1 MNSDLLNI
9 MNAGGAQT
17 QGMSAN
23 ASSFLH
29 HSNGPDEDGV
39 DDILSP
45 RPRSLEDNKHS
56 ATANYFGGLNLG
68 RSQSAAPETWGNYGK
83 ITASSTKSAG
93 MGSAIDNDNGIFGTS
108 RFFNEEDED
117 QEALVQGAGMRRPAS
132 TGVIG
137 RPNSGGA
144 NDGDV
149 NSILETLGLASLES
163 SDNNH
168 QQQNSMPS
176 PYSSSGNALGGID
189 SAGSL
194 VMGAHQ
200 SSGTKSMMEKIREG
214 NSNNNKVP
222 HYFSSDKATTGN
234 VFSNQGGQL
243 GLQGNINA
251 PSSAPQYQQGAG
263 VSTMGQQQHHPSQ
276 YLQQTQT
283 AAQPR
288 QVYQQEPTHYDQ
300 SQLYYQHQQQVSQ
313 QNTYQDYRTQ
323 QANLNIMHHAVPQIN
338 AAGQQQTIYHIN
350 APAAP
355 SPYGFDYHTA
365 QQQQIPTHGVPA
377 NHHILLPH
385 QQVAAGAPMHGQPQF
400 ISIVPIQAGP
410 HVIGG
415 APGHNGHTYAYVQY
429 GGDGMPMNAQPTLV
443 AGGAPATTFVMGP
456 NGPIAVAN
464 PPGVMPINTMNYG
477 GHGNS
482 PPRGAPS
489 PSRGMA
495 GGNMLKSPDRGLG
508 RKKNALPSPRGK
520 RVDKNAATPSKLGPE
535 ASNLLNEIRAA
546 KSRNQW
552 TIHEIKG
559 HVVEFCLDQNG
570 SRFIQQ
576 RLEVADATE
585 KNAVMDEIVPAIKE
599 LQNDVFGNYVVQK
612 LYEFGTYEMK
622 KDLKG
627 TLEGN
632 MLLLSLQMYGCRVVQ
647 KALESL
653 EYDDLCELLQEF
665 DSYVL
670 TCIQDQNGNHVM
682 QKAIEVMSVKAK
694 QAEARAGEAGLSMSM
709 AGRVQFIVD
718 DVLGNV
724 RTLCCH
730 PYGCRVLQ
738 RMLEHCVD
746 FQKTATLDQI
756 QLCHK
761 ALLDDQYG
769 NYVIQHVLQYGRE
782 SDRDSL
788 LKIIVENDLL
798 KLSRQKFASN
808 VVEKLLKYGNSNQ
821 RNAIVREMLR
831 VVSEGGTSQEGVG
844 SSVLLLMVRDAYANY
859 VVQTAIDVVPEGN
872 EKRMLLE
879 ELKANE
885 VQLRNYTFAKHIVA
899 KLGTK

>member
-9 MNAGGAQT
+9 MSRGGHET
-17 QGMSAN
+17 RGISSN
-23 ASSFLH
+23 PSSFPGL
-29 HSNGPDEDGV
+29 SGGENTV
-39 DDILSP
+39 DDVDDLLNP
-45 RPRSLEDNKHS
+45 RPRSLEDNQHGS
-56 ATANYFGGLNLG
+56 ATTNTYFGGLNLG
-68 RSQSAAPETWGNYGK
+68 RSQSAAPETWEYGK
-83 ITASSTKSAG
+83 SVPSSTKSAVG
-93 MGSAIDNDNGIFGTS
+93 KASMNDGIFGQS
-108 RFFNEEDED
+108 RFFDEEEEDRVAMM
-117 QEALVQGAGMRRPAS
+117 QAAVGTRRPAS

-137 RPNSGGA
+137 RPDASGGG

-149 NSILETLGLASLES
+149 NSILETLGLTTLES
-163 SDNNH
+163 STSESG
-168 QQQNSMPS
+168 QQINNSMPS
-176 PYSSSGNALGGID
+176 PYATAGKPLGGID
-189 SAGSL
+189 SGGSL
-194 VMGAHQ
+194 VMGAH
-200 SSGTKSMMEKIREG
+200 SPNKKSIMEKIHEREHFTNQG
-214 NSNNNKVP
+214 SQMGGLQRNVNSVSQQYP
-222 HYFSSDKATTGN
+222 LEHQSSL
-234 VFSNQGGQL
+234 SNQGG
-243 GLQGNINA
+243 
-251 PSSAPQYQQGAG
+251 
-263 VSTMGQQQHHPSQ
+263 VSMGGQQLYTNQ
-276 YLQQTQT
+276 YVQQSQT
-283 AAQPR
+283 APTHR
-288 QVYQQEPTHYDQ
+288 QVYQQEPAHYEQ
-300 SQLYYQHQQQVSQ
+300 PQQQHVYYQQHQQQQ
-313 QNTYQDYRTQ
+313 QATPQTTYQDYRTQ
-323 QANLNIMHHAVPQIN
+323 QQANLNIMHSAIP
-338 AAGQQQTIYHIN
+338 GQQQTIYHIN

-355 SPYGFDYHTA
+355 PQYGFEYQTT
-365 QQQQIPTHGVPA
+365 QQPIQHGVPA
-377 NHHILLPH
+377 NHILLPH
-385 QQVAAGAPMHGQPQF
+385 QQVATAPMHGQPQY

-415 APGHNGHTYAYVQY
+415 VPGSNGHTYAYVQY
-429 GGDGMPMNAQPTLV
+429 GGDGGMTMNAQPTLV
-443 AGGAPATTFVMGP
+443 ATGGAPATYVMGP
-456 NGPIAVAN
+456 NGPIAVSAA
-464 PPGVMPINTMNYG
+464 PPGVLPLNTVSYG
-477 GHGNS
+477 GHGSS
-482 PPRGAPS
+482 PPGGAGRS
-489 PSRGMA
+489 AIRDRNNGGGM
-495 GGNMLKSPDRGLG
+495 LRSPDRDLRG
-508 RKKNALPSPRGK
+508 RKKNALSSPRAK

-535 ASNLLNEIRAA
+535 ASNLLNDIRAA

-552 TIHEIKG
+552 TIHEIQG

-576 RLEVADATE
+576 RLEVADAIE
-585 KNAVMDEIVPAIKE
+585 KNAVMDEIIPAIKD

-612 LYEFGTYEMK
+612 LYEFGTEGMK

-653 EYDDLCELLQEF
+653 DYDDLCELLQEF

-682 QKAIEVMSVKAK
+682 QKCIEVMSVKAK
-694 QAEARAGEAGLSMSM
+694 DAEARSGEVGLSISM
-709 AGRVQFIVD
+709 AQRIQFIVD
-718 DVLGNV
+718 DVLANV
-724 RTLCCH
+724 KTLCCH

-746 FQKTATLDQI
+746 YQKTATLDKI

-808 VVEKLLKYGNSNQ
+808 VVEKLLKYGNSYQ
-821 RNAIVREMLR
+821 RNTIVRQMLR
-831 VVSEGGTSQEGVG
+831 VVTEGETSQEGVG

-899 KLGTK
+899 KLGVK